1 MAQTRWHKSE
11 SVYDEPRSFQNLH
24 YGPKMAFNFKWDK
37 RPTAKYLLNITKF
50 DEKMVNN

>member
-24 YGPKMAFNFKWDK
+24 YRPKMAFNLSGISDLQQNV
-37 RPTAKYLLNITKF
+37 YLI
-50 DEKMVNN
+50 